1 MSKVAQLKK
10 QAAEFEQKKQF
21 DKALA
26 LYVKLL
32 DNYDE
37 HDDEL
42 DGGLFNRVGDLV
54 LRQGNVADALDY
66 YEKAVDRYAETGF
79 FNNAIA
85 LCNKI
90 LRQSPGRASVYYKL
104 GRISAQKGFKSEA
117 KVNFLEYA
125 DRMQKAG
132 KTDEAF
138 RALKEFA
145 DLSPDHDEIRL
156 MLADQL
162 TRAGRKTEAIEQLQI
177 LHARFLADGQDAEA
191 VSMADRIR
199 ALDPHAEI
207 KSDDSAG
214 QRQAKSSDLVFLDL
228 DDAPRPAHP
237 PARAQARPTPAAP
250 PPPAAPRSSA
260 PPTAQPPSTPTPPE
274 PVSSASPASAP
285 TAPLPTASTPVGA
298 SRTIDEPAIDEP
310 TIDEPTIEDAAI
322 EQPAIEAPFTRADVS
337 ILGTPATAMDAPLSG
352 ISRIGDDLGIDIS
365 KTPSQSLLGLE
376 QTSLSDAS
384 LIRSTPTS
392 SLLDFEPTAMSTP
405 AEGTPI
411 QQPSSAPA
419 PSEAAQ
425 ETIEHDDGAGDA
437 LQFIVSDAEALGGG
451 NEASTTLDF
460 DLATPPEPA
469 PAQTLLAPTPAAPR
483 PTVQKPATPRALDGL
498 PLMEE
503 DSAAAA
509 PAANRAPAKSPPSRP
524 PGSLD
529 EITDDLGLLDEPLA
543 NAAPRPA
550 PKPTQAPVPKPA
562 PKPVPRPVSQSVS
575 KPAPPARKDAQ
586 PAEPVDLNEESLT
599 LDELAVATPTRAVA
613 HPSTMVAKH
622 SVEVLQA
629 SADAE
634 PENWQLRRQ
643 LAEAMLEAGDRERGI
658 NELETAMAGAERGS
672 DLDLAMA
679 LADELARLE
688 PDAVRH
694 HQKRVEYAFRKNDR
708 PRLIEAYLGLGAA
721 LVTADQADKART
733 VYQRVLDL
741 SPDEARA
748 HTAIDTLEPPEPS
761 QQPAPRASGA
771 PARRG
776 SAPQQMPRPSEAGL
790 DSVDFVNLGDWL
802 RDDTHRKD
810 TRMVVAEQEPTGD
823 EEADFQDML
832 RKFKQGVAENVDAE
846 DYQSHYD
853 LAIAFKEM
861 GLIDEAIAEFQKVLA
876 RPDNRLPTY
885 EALGQC
891 FLEKGSPRLALS
903 VLTRALSE
911 KATEEQLV
919 GVLYLLGRA
928 SEDLG
933 NAADALVYYQRV
945 FVLDIQFRDIA
956 ERMNEVER
964 AAQ

>member
-32 DNYDE
+32 DNFDE

-42 DGGLFNRVGDLV
+42 DGGLFNRVGDLM

-125 DRMQKAG
+125 ERMQKAG

-162 TRAGRKTEAIEQLQI
+162 TKAGRKNEAIEQLQI
-177 LHARFLADGQDAEA
+177 LHARYLADGQDDDASA
-191 VSMADRIR
+191 TADRIR

-207 KSDDSAG
+207 KSDESAG

-228 DDAPRPAHP
+228 DDTPQPPRAA
-237 PARAQARPTPAAP
+237 ARAPAPSRAPTPAAP
-250 PPPAAPRSSA
+250 APAPPRAPAPRAPAPPPPKAPSA
-260 PPTAQPPSTPTPPE
+260 I
-274 PVSSASPASAP
+274 
-285 TAPLPTASTPVGA
+285 ASTPVSA
-298 SRTIDEPAIDEP
+298 SPTIDDVAIDEPAI
-310 TIDEPTIEDAAI
+310 
-322 EQPAIEAPFTRADVS
+322 EAPITRADVS
-337 ILGTPATAMDAPLSG
+337 IMGTPSSAMDAPLSG
-352 ISRIGDDLGIDIS
+352 ITRIGDDTSSLGVS
-365 KTPSQSLLGLE
+365 KSPSQSLLGLE
-376 QTSLSDAS
+376 QTSLADDN

-392 SLLDFEPTAMSTP
+392 SLLDIESTAI
-405 AEGTPI
+405 GTPPEATPL
-411 QQPSSAPA
+411 QSSAARGLEDQNAA
-419 PSEAAQ
+419 PEIAARGDDLHFVVSEAEELGARQ
-425 ETIEHDDGAGDA
+425 EP
-437 LQFIVSDAEALGGG
+437 L
-451 NEASTTLDF
+451 LDF
-460 DLATPPEPA
+460 DLATPPEAP
-469 PAQTLLAPTPAAPR
+469 PAQTRSTG
-483 PTVQKPATPRALDGL
+483 KPSATPSALDGL
-498 PLMEE
+498 PLMDVDAEP
-503 DSAAAA
+503 A
-509 PAANRAPAKSPPSRP
+509 PKRQSQ
-524 PGSLD
+524 SLG
-529 EITDDLGLLDEPLA
+529 ELTDDLGLLEEP
-543 NAAPRPA
+543 AAVPPPRPA
-550 PKPTQAPVPKPA
+550 PVPRPAPPPKAAPAAKPA
-562 PKPVPRPVSQSVS
+562 PAAKAAVPKAAPPPKSAPPSRAA
-575 KPAPPARKDAQ
+575 PAPTSAP
-586 PAEPVDLNEESLT
+586 EPIDLAAESLT
-599 LDELAVATPTRAVA
+599 LDEPIAVPTPPVA

-622 SVEVLQA
+622 SVELLQA
-629 SADAE
+629 NVDQQ
-634 PENWQLRRQ
+634 PENWPLRRQ
-643 LAEAMLEAGDRERGI
+643 LAEAMLEAGDRDGGI
-658 NELETAMAGAERGS
+658 RELETAMAGADREG

-679 LADELARLE
+679 LAEELARLE

-748 HTAIDTLEPPEPS
+748 RAAIDTLQLASAPADS
-761 QQPAPRASGA
+761 VQRGSGQAARRSTAAQPAPKTSA
-771 PARRG
+771 PAQDR
-776 SAPQQMPRPSEAGL
+776 
-790 DSVDFVNLGDWL
+790 DFVNLGEWL

-861 GLIDEAIAEFQKVLA
+861 GLVDEAIAEFQKVLA
-876 RPDNRLPTY
+876 SPHNRLPTY

-903 VLTRALSE
+903 ILTRALSE
-911 KATEEQLV
+911 QATEEQLV

-928 SEDLG
+928 SEELG
-933 NAADALVYYQRV
+933 NTADALGYYQRV

-956 ERMNEVER
+956 ERLNDVER
-964 AAQ
+964 MAQ